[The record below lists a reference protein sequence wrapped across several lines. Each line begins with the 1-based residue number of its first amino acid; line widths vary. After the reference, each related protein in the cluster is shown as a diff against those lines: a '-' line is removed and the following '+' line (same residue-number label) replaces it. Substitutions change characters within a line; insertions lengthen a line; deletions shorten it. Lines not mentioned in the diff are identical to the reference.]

1 MPQTGAPYCG
11 PSCKL
16 GTFMWNERFINHP
29 SPTAL
34 DCMVP
39 VVPCS
44 KQSKAISSS
53 SKRSSVK
60 SKWSWIQQ
68 SVHLIPTWVGGGGSC
83 SVTVQMKRGAR
94 ECHAL
99 TVLLSS
105 EMDFGASRWVCAF
118 LAIHSEKNV
127 WYTDSVNL
135 GIKWKL
141 KKKKNEKKGRKY
153 CQKLRPQ
160 ILPIRATSA
169 LQSAWSPH
177 FSLLMVVWRKE
188 HHQVTISW
196 EEQNSGNSSISEQ
209 QWLSIHQLCLHLCK
223 GALCC
228 WCMRE
233 ERSWKGA
240 VGVGKG
246 EWEALF
252 LYEWLLK

>member
-1 MPQTGAPYCG
+1 MEAWLWQAVFIFAMHNSFPSRCCVFKFPNEVPQTGAPYCG

-141 KKKKNEKKGRKY
+141 NKKKKWEKREK
-153 CQKLRPQ
+153 
-160 ILPIRATSA
+160 ILSKITS
-169 LQSAWSPH
+169 SNSPYTSNICSSVCMIPT
-177 FSLLMVVWRKE
+177 FLLVNGSL
-188 HHQVTISW
+188 
-196 EEQNSGNSSISEQ
+196 
-209 QWLSIHQLCLHLCK
+209 
-223 GALCC
+223 
-228 WCMRE
+228 E
-233 ERSWKGA
+233 ERTSPGNH
-240 VGVGKG
+240 
-246 EWEALF
+246 
-252 LYEWLLK
+252 